1 MYTHSEDPSPL
12 LWSPTFDIMA
22 ERKIDTTPLRK
33 ALASLDK
40 ALAITEPDDLARDA
54 AIQRFEYTY
63 ELCWKMMKRHL
74 EWNGTLDTYR
84 LSKKDILRQA
94 ARAGLIGDPERW
106 FLHHDA
112 RNESSH
118 AYNENIAV
126 KVFSGLAGFA
136 ADAHELLDNLARY
149 HA

>member
-1 MYTHSEDPSPL
+1 
-12 LWSPTFDIMA
+12 MA
-22 ERKIDTTPLRK
+22 DRPIDTTPLRK

-40 ALAITEPDDLARDA
+40 ALAVEFPDDLTRDG

-63 ELCWKMMKRHL
+63 ELCWKFMKRHL
-74 EWNGTLDTYR
+74 EWNGTLDTYQ
-84 LSKKDILRQA
+84 LSKKDIFRQA
-94 ARAGLIGDPERW
+94 ARAGLLNDPERW

-118 AYNENIAV
+118 AYDENVAAKVFGNIAA
-126 KVFSGLAGFA
+126 FAG
-136 ADAHELLDNLARY
+136 DAHELLENLARY